1 MPEFTQ
7 HRLRLVFDFLKQN
20 FLRAHAEKV
29 SCLGGRSKSRGL
41 SMAMTDRSSY
51 KIGIGSQSGSSMKL
65 GLAIGAIVAADVNRL
80 KLFGNKLTLDV
91 SLYPDGITRMSVMSN
106 PEAWLLILKKYATA
120 TGMDKWPGNPAASE
134 QQLAAVEERLKIKL
148 PPSYRT
154 FLSVSNGWRFDSE
167 FTPVIRAA
175 EKIRWFRKEHKDWY
189 EAYQMS
195 AEPLCVMEKDYFD
208 YAKQDCVV
216 FEIKHLAQ
224 VLCISEIGDDA
235 VVLLN
240 PMVVWPDGEWETWFF
255 SNSSPGA
262 TRYRSFADWMS
273 QELDQS
279 FGQTLTPGELPTVYL
294 DAPTKPDRRIRPREK
309 VLVLEDVLKKLK
321 SKKDSERVKAAQQLA
336 RLGGKQA
343 IDALV
348 EALND
353 PEWRVRWNAADSLS
367 ILRPPEAL
375 EALINAAD
383 GSLDGVNTNAI
394 GALAGYTDER
404 SAQFL
409 LKILE
414 GGGYNAS
421 TASYALH
428 KRGDVRAIKHLL
440 HFLTSVEPE
449 DQRIQH
455 IGDIA
460 GRLIYHFED
469 AGYDALEPLMSHP
482 NRKIRSRAHR
492 DICDLAFCPADK
504 TLRRKAYELLK
515 RCLETETDEELRKSI
530 EISIEISAKK
540 NL

>member
-1 MPEFTQ
+1 MHAANMNWNRNRREFFRNTI
-7 HRLRLVFDFLKQN
+7 
-20 FLRAHAEKV
+20 
-29 SCLGGRSKSRGL
+29 S
-41 SMAMTDRSSY
+41 
-51 KIGIGSQSGSSMKL
+51 
-65 GLAIGAIVAADVNRL
+65 
-80 KLFGNKLTLDV
+80 TLDV
-91 SLYPDGITRMSVMSN
+91 ALYPDGITLMSAMSN
-106 PEAWLLILKKYATA
+106 PEKWLPFLKKYTTA
-120 TGMDKWPGNPAASE
+120 TGADGWLGNPGATE
-134 QQLAAVEERLKIKL
+134 QQLVAVEERLKIKL
-148 PPSYRT
+148 PPSYRA
-154 FLSVSNGWRFDSE
+154 FLGATNGWRFTSDM
-167 FTPVIRAA
+167 TPVIRAV

-224 VLCISEIGDDA
+224 ALCISEIGDDA
-235 VVLLN
+235 VILLN

-279 FGQTLTPGELPTVYL
+279 FEQTPIPGGLPTVFL

-321 SKKDSERVKAAQQLA
+321 SKKEQDRVKATQQLG

-343 IDALV
+343 VDALM

-353 PEWRVRWNAADSLS
+353 PVWRVRWNAADSLG

-375 EALINAAD
+375 EALIKAAD

-394 GALAGYTDER
+394 GALGGYTDER

-414 GGGYNAS
+414 CGGYNAS

-440 HFLTSVEPE
+440 HFLTSVESK

-460 GRLIYHFED
+460 GRLIYHFGD
-469 AGYDALEPLMSHP
+469 AGYNALEPLMSHP
-482 NRKIRSRAHR
+482 NRKIWGRAQLG
-492 DICDLAFCPADK
+492 ICDLAYCASDRA
-504 TLRRKAYELLK
+504 LRRKAYELLK
-515 RCLETETDEELRKSI
+515 RCLETETDAELRKSLG
-530 EISIEISAKK
+530 ISIEISAKK
-540 NL
+540 NLKSPATAA